1 MHRFCSS
8 LTKFSST
15 KSLQTRF
22 VAAHKPSVDT
32 FLVIKVTISNNK
44 FIAIYT
50 MKKIW
55 GTSFSDFH
63 EQKFSQQQEPGLR
76 EKITENMINI

>member
-8 LTKFSST
+8 FTKFSST

-22 VAAHKPSVDT
+22 VAPQKPSVHT
-32 FLVIKVTISNNK
+32 FLVNEVIISNDK

-50 MKKIW
+50 VKKIW
-55 GTSFSDFH
+55 VQGEQVVTVGARFSFSDFH
-63 EQKFSQQQEPGLR
+63 RQKEHV
-76 EKITENMINI
+76 K

>member
-22 VAAHKPSVDT
+22 VAPHKPLIET
-32 FLVIKVTISNNK
+32 FLVIKVVISNDK

-50 MKKIW
+50 MKTF
-55 GTSFSDFH
+55 GARFRFSDFH
-63 EQKFSQQQEPGLR
+63 GQKFSQQQEPGLGKR
-76 EKITENMINI
+76 LLRT